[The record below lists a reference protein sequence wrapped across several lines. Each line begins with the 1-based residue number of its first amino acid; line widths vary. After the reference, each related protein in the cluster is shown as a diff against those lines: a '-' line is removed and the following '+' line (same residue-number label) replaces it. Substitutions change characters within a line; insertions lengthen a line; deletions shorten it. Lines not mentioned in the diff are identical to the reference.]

1 MDSAVVSGTIVL
13 VLASAA
19 TYGWRLGGLAL
30 ADRLPQTGRARRFLD
45 ALPGSLL
52 VSLAAPEL
60 PAFGVPGALAGLAV
74 VVSMKL
80 SRSTL
85 LAATVGVA
93 SIVGLRA
100 LA

>member
-1 MDSAVVSGTIVL
+1 MDSTVVRGIVIL
-13 VLASAA
+13 LLASAA

-52 VSLAAPEL
+52 VALAAPEL
-60 PAFGVPGALAGLAV
+60 LTFGVAGAAAGATVAV
-74 VVSMKL
+74 AMKVSG
-80 SRSTL
+80 STL
-85 LAATVGVA
+85 LAATVGVLCM
-93 SIVGLRA
+93 VGLRA